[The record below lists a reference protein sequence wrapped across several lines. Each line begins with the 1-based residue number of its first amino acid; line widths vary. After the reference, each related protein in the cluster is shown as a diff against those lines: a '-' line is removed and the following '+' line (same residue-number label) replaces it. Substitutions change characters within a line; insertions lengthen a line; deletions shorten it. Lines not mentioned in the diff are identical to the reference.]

1 MNELIIP
8 DRMLTTSERTLVA
21 QHSINTLLET
31 MSAVEGYV
39 ILAQMEKIVEETK
52 EMLKEKAIT
61 GIQGKEMM
69 VFGAKVTTRRKT
81 EYEYEA
87 PTLERLKAQKTAIAD
102 QEKAVKKMLEA
113 KGTYIDDETGE
124 VNTANKISDGLQIAV
139 SLPKD

>member
-1 MNELIIP
+1 MNELMIP

-21 QHSINTLLET
+21 KHSINTLLET

-52 EMLKEKAIT
+52 EMLKEKALA
-61 GIQGKEMM
+61 GVQGKEMS

-87 PTLERLKAQKTAIAD
+87 PTLVRLSEQKKALAE
-102 QEKAVKKMLEA
+102 QEKTIKKFLEV

-124 VNTANKISDGLQIAV
+124 VNTANKISDGLVIAV
-139 SLPKD
+139 SLPKE